1 MLDIGT
7 DTEAFEAFYRR
18 HVRMVTGFLARRV
31 LDPHLVDDLTT
42 EVFLAAI
49 ETADRYRVGL
59 GGEAAWLVGIA
70 RNIMASER
78 RRSARQ
84 LEKDRRAGGR
94 RHLAPDDIERLEERI
109 DAERAARHLMAAVA
123 HLPERL
129 RAVLELVDV
138 DGLSIVEA
146 AAILRIRPGTARVRL
161 HRARR
166 LLTPS
171 AVATLEEAS

>member
-7 DTEAFEAFYRR
+7 DPEAFEAFYRR
-18 HVRMVTGFLARRV
+18 HVRMVTGFVARRV
-31 LDPHLVDDLTT
+31 VDPHVVDDLTT

-49 ETADRYRVGL
+49 EGAGRYRPKL

-70 RNIMASER
+70 RNVLAAER

-84 LEKDRRAGGR
+84 TAKDLRAGGR
-94 RHLAPDDIERLEERI
+94 RPLDGDDIARLEERI
-109 DAERAARHLMAAVA
+109 DAERAARHLMAAIEN
-123 HLPERL
+123 LPGGL

-138 DGLSIVEA
+138 DGLAVTEA
-146 AAILRIRPGTARVRL
+146 AAVLKIRPGTARVRL

-166 LLTPS
+166 LLSP
-171 AVATLEEAS
+171 AVMATLEGAS